1 MTRQEQ
7 MQSLKEIVSFFDRNP
22 EIPMPDF
29 NHNLY
34 VYYYMD
40 KAQLQDVIDKLENV
54 LVRPLKKFYSDYF
67 GGVFLEFHCMKVCWV
82 CSRDVVCEAKEFE
95 TITVPAEPAREAYTY
110 QKPTKWK
117 CLPLIKGEV
126 E

>member
-1 MTRQEQ
+1 MTRQETIN
-7 MQSLKEIVSFFDRNP
+7 SLKEIVSFFDRNP

-29 NHNLY
+29 NQTLY
-34 VYYYMD
+34 VHPYNS

-67 GGVFLEFHCMKVCWV
+67 GGVFLEFHCMTVCWV
-82 CSRDVVCEAKEFE
+82 CNRAVVCKAEEFE

-117 CLPLIKGEV
+117 CLPLIKEEV